1 MTRKQMILAPLTALV
16 LVFGLATAAAA
27 IDEAYAES
35 FPLEAG
41 GRLSLDNVNGDV
53 KIYGW
58 DSDEVKVE
66 YVKSA
71 RSREGLE
78 RMDVEIDAS
87 PDRIHIETDYRESR
101 GWFDGH
107 HSGSVDFTIYVPRG
121 ARLDEVELVNGALE
135 LEGIEGD
142 VAASLVNGDVDAR
155 GLAGDVEL
163 ETVNGSLEVVMEA
176 LDPDKLLHLETVNGR
191 LEVTLPRGAG
201 ADLDVETVHGKI
213 RNDFGLEEKKGR
225 YVGRSLSGSL
235 GGGGARIELES
246 VNGSI
251 SIRSQ

>member
-1 MTRKQMILAPLTALV
+1 MTRKQIILAPLTALV
-16 LVFGLATAAAA
+16 LVLGLATAAAA

-35 FPLEAG
+35 FAFDAD

-53 KIYGW
+53 KIHAW
-58 DSDEVKVE
+58 DTAEVKIE

-71 RSREGLE
+71 RTQEGLE
-78 RMDVEIDAS
+78 RMEIEIDAT

-101 GWFDGH
+101 GWFDGN
-107 HSGSVDFTIYVPRG
+107 HSGSVEFTIYVPRG

-155 GLAGDVEL
+155 GLGGDVEI
-163 ETVNGSLEVVMEA
+163 ETVNGTLEIVMDR
-176 LDPDKLLHLETVNGR
+176 LDPDKVVSLETVNGR
-191 LEVTLPRGAG
+191 LELTLPRGAD

-225 YVGRSLSGSL
+225 YVGRSLAGSL